1 MNNFAVLRIR
11 RIPYTKR
18 NADRKAEHKM
28 EEMTAYE
35 KNIDFSGYQSDI
47 KPIALYLPQYHA
59 IPENDAW
66 WGEGFTEWTNVKKA
80 QPRFVGHDQPRIP
93 EAEWGYY
100 DLTDVQV
107 LKKQAELARS
117 HGIYAFGVYYYW
129 FSGKRL
135 LEKPIDLLLEHP
147 EIDFPFFLIWANE
160 NWTRRWDGENS
171 NILIKQNYSADDPV
185 KFIADLKKYIDD
197 PRYMKVD
204 GKPVIGIYNPLEV
217 PDISG
222 VLCTWRKTAEELG
235 IGEIQIWSCI
245 TDHTAEDAGIDS
257 LVDAEYEFPPRGKG
271 HIPSRPAEGSGTLWD
286 YGSLVEDAKNYT
298 VHSHHPV
305 YRGTMLSWDNAA
317 RKQVDYHCWEGYTP
331 ELFYRWNRTV
341 ISYTRKHFAQEQR
354 FVFVNAWN
362 EWGEGTYLE
371 PDQKYGYAA
380 INALSKAIFDLPYDE
395 ASSLLLDHGLRK
407 EKHWDSDLDHGTN
420 IAVHIHVFYLDL
432 IPEFLS
438 ALGNIQHPFDLY
450 VSTDSNYKAEYIKQA
465 FAEKRALHHCLRNL
479 HVAVFDNRGRDVIP
493 FLKQM
498 RPVFAQYKY
507 ICHLHT
513 KKSKHNSIGDQWRRY
528 LLKNLMGSEAIVD
541 DVLYLMESDP
551 AVGIVYPETFAAI
564 KPFMVWG
571 SDKKNAERLAE
582 KMGVEIKMELVHGK
596 DQVIFPAGDMF
607 WAKTDAVRQILGH
620 AFAEEDIPE
629 EKGQTDG
636 TIMHAVE
643 RLWSYTAAFN
653 GYRTVQTETL
663 MLIRTSD
670 TSEVYEEYQRLVNS
684 RMWRLVNKYYQLR
697 DRLLPPGSRR
707 RSIAKKLV
715 SFLKK

>member
-1 MNNFAVLRIR
+1 MQIR
-11 RIPYTKR
+11 KV
-18 NADRKAEHKM
+18 EHTM
-28 EEMTAYE
+28 EEMTDYE

-47 KPIALYLPQYHA
+47 KPIALYLPQFHV
-59 IPENDAW
+59 IPENNAW
-66 WGEGFTEWTNVKKA
+66 WGNGFTEWTNVRKA
-80 QPRFVGHDQPRIP
+80 QPRFDGHYQPRIP
-93 EAEWGYY
+93 EEDWGYY

-107 LKKQAELARS
+107 LKKQAELARN

-135 LEKPIDLLLEHP
+135 LEKPIDLLLEHE
-147 EIDFPFFLIWANE
+147 EINFPFFLIWANE

-171 NILIKQNYSADDPV
+171 NILIKQNYSADDPE
-185 KFIADLKKYIDD
+185 KFIMDLKKYMDD
-197 PRYMKVD
+197 TRYMKVD
-204 GKPVIGIYNPLEV
+204 GKPVIGIYNPGEV
-217 PDISG
+217 PSVAS
-222 VLCTWRKTAEELG
+222 VLSAWRKTAVDLG

-245 TDHTAEDAGIDS
+245 TDRTEGTVNVDA

-271 HIPSRPAEGSGTLWD
+271 HVPCRHTEGNGMLWD
-286 YGSLVEDAKNYT
+286 YGSLVEDAKDYSI
-298 VHSHHPV
+298 HSCHPI

-317 RKQVDYHCWEGYTP
+317 RKQKDYHCWDGYTP
-331 ELFYRWNRTV
+331 ELFYEWNRTV
-341 ISYTRKHFAQEQR
+341 INYTRKHFAEDTR
-354 FVFVNAWN
+354 FIFINAWN

-380 INALSKAIFDLPYDE
+380 INALSKAIFDLPYNE
-395 ASSLLLDHGLRK
+395 ASSMLIDNGLRK
-407 EKHWDSDLDHGTN
+407 GQNWNLNLDRETN

-438 ALGNIQHPFDLY
+438 ALSNIQHPFDLY
-450 VSTDSNYKAEYIKQA
+450 VSTDLSYKAEYVKRA
-465 FAEKRALHHCLRNL
+465 FAERKSLHHCIRNL
-479 HVAVFDNRGRDVIP
+479 YVDIFDNRGRDVIP

-498 RPVFAQYKY
+498 GPVFAQYKY

-513 KKSKHNSIGDQWRRY
+513 KKSKHNLIGDQWRRY

-541 DVLYLMESDP
+541 DVLYLMESDSS
-551 AVGIVYPETFAAI
+551 VGIVYPETFSAI

-571 SDKKNAERLAE
+571 SDKKNAESLAQ
-582 KMGVEIKMELVHGK
+582 KMGVEIKMELVCGK

-607 WAKTDAVRQILGH
+607 WARTEAVKQILGYT
-620 AFAEEDIPE
+620 FVEEIPE
-629 EKGQTDG
+629 EEGQTDG

-653 GYRTVQTETL
+653 GYRTVQTKTL
-663 MLIRTSD
+663 MLSKTSD
-670 TSEVYEEYQRLVNS
+670 TLDVYEEYQRLVNS
-684 RMWRLVNKYYQLR
+684 RMWRLVNKYYCLR
-697 DRLLPPGSRR
+697 DHLFPPGSCR